1 MDGFTLIET
10 IATLTLVAILGALFI
25 PYMGTAIIRSGE
37 SVQLLK
43 QSFEINQV
51 IEKLAA
57 DYRNEIETGTLN
69 LVDFKAGLSSCDDS
83 GNDVV
88 AACSG
93 LFLNYRAS
101 GNLIDIAPAGDSIYE
116 AQESAGGGAT
126 PTDFLLVI
134 VTKNNESTRVLF
146 TK

>member
-1 MDGFTLIET
+1 MEGFTLIET
-10 IATLTLVAILGALFI
+10 IVTLTLVGVLAALFI
-25 PYMGTAIIRSGE
+25 PYMGTAMIRSGE
-37 SVQLLK
+37 SVQLVK

-57 DYRNEIETGTLN
+57 DYRNEIETGTLD
-69 LVDFKAGLSSCDDS
+69 LDSFKGGLASCDEDNV
-83 GNDVV
+83 GIV
-88 AACSG
+88 CSG
-93 LFLNYRAS
+93 SFLEYRA
-101 GNLIDIAPAGDSIYE
+101 IDDSLFDVAPVDLIYE
-116 AQESAGGGAT
+116 AQESTGGGTT

>member
-43 QSFEINQV
+43 QSFEISQV
-51 IEKLAA
+51 VEKLTA
-57 DYRNEIETGTLN
+57 DYRYQIQTDTLDLASFN
-69 LVDFKAGLSSCDDS
+69 TGLSSFNENSVTCSGSFLEYRAIDDS
-83 GNDVV
+83 LFDV
-88 AACSG
+88 
-93 LFLNYRAS
+93 
-101 GNLIDIAPAGDSIYE
+101 APVDSIYE
-116 AQESAGGGAT
+116 AQESAGGGT
-126 PTDFLLVI
+126 TQTNFLLVT
-134 VTKNNESTRVLF
+134 VTKNNKSIRVLF